1 MSYLV
6 LARKYRPKTFDEV
19 IGQES
24 TAATLKNAIASGRV
38 AHAYLFTGPRGVGK
52 TSMARILAKALNCEK
67 GPTPSPCNKCKVCKS
82 IDTGEDVDVIE
93 IDGASNRGIDQIR
106 SLRQNVRYAPARSK
120 HKIYI
125 IDEVHMLTKEAW
137 NALLKTLEEPPP
149 HVKFIF
155 ATTEPH
161 KLLDTIRSRCQRFD
175 FRRIPATLISAHL
188 AKICKKEKIKAG
200 DGVLDAVARC
210 AHGGMRDA
218 ESLLDQLAA
227 LATDEITVDDI
238 EELTGAVSQQTMF
251 AILRAVSEHDART
264 AVETV
269 DAALAKGAAYEELIQ
284 QLIEGFR
291 ELLLERVAGADS
303 PLIDRGDAERRI
315 IEELAPKFTT
325 DALMF
330 LVQMFAE
337 TKQKARIS
345 SQSRIVLELALIKA
359 ADIHELR
366 PLDEILSR
374 LRALELGGRGGGGRT
389 PAPPPKTE
397 TRRPKPAAPPV
408 EAAPAPPPPTGDLWA
423 DATAVI
429 EQENHGLAAFMSDG
443 VFRAADEPVE
453 AGEAKFI
460 VELDPIAAGPL
471 EKNKGLIEKALSKVS
486 GKKCLIEFRSGSGAA
501 GAKKKSGSARQE
513 PKGAHVKKAMGL
525 FNARVVATSDSPGGS
540 GRAPGPEDQA

>member
-6 LARKYRPKTFDEV
+6 LARKYRPTTFDEV
-19 IGQES
+19 VGQES

-67 GPTPSPCNKCKVCKS
+67 GPTPSPCNKCKICKS
-82 IDTGEDVDVIE
+82 VDTGEDVDVIE
-93 IDGASNRGIDQIR
+93 IDGASNRGIDEIR
-106 SLRQNVRYAPARSK
+106 TLRENVRYAAARST
-120 HKIYI
+120 HKIYV
-125 IDEVHMLTKEAW
+125 IDEVHMLTKDAF

-175 FRRIPATLISAHL
+175 FRRIPATLISKHL
-188 AKICKKEKIKAG
+188 ATLCKKEEIKVA
-200 DGVLDAVARC
+200 DGVLDAIARC
-210 AHGGMRDA
+210 SHGGMRDA

-227 LATDEITVDDI
+227 LAGDEVTVGDI
-238 EELTGAVSQQTMF
+238 EELTGAVSQKTLF
-251 AILRAVSEHDART
+251 DVVRAVAEHDART

-269 DAALAKGAAYEELIQ
+269 DAALAKGAAYDELIQ

-291 ELLLERVAGADS
+291 ELLLARVAGADS
-303 PLIDRGDAERRI
+303 PLIDRGDSERKV

-345 SQSRIVLELALIKA
+345 SQSRIVLELSLIKA
-359 ADIHELR
+359 ADVHDLR

-374 LRALELGGRGGGGRT
+374 LRALELSGPRGGTGR
-389 PAPPPKTE
+389 PANPPPE
-397 TRRPKPAAPPV
+397 AQSKPAQSSEPTASAGAPLQR
-408 EAAPAPPPPTGDLWA
+408 TGNLWA
-423 DATAVI
+423 DATAVV

-443 VFRAADEPVE
+443 TFHVADEPVA
-453 AGEAKFI
+453 AGRAKYI
-460 VELDPIAAGPL
+460 VDLDPIAAGQL
-471 EKNKGLIEKALSKVS
+471 EKNKSLIEQALSKVS
-486 GKKCLIEFRSGSGAA
+486 GQECLVELRSTSA
-501 GAKKKSGSARQE
+501 GAGARKPKTSAHD
-513 PKGAHVKKAMGL
+513 PKGQHVKKAMGL
-525 FNARVVATSDSPGGS
+525 FNARVVATNG
-540 GRAPGPEDQA
+540 APDASATRTGPEDRA

>member
-6 LARKYRPKTFDEV
+6 LARKYRPTTFDEV

-24 TAATLKNAIASGRV
+24 ASATLKNAIASGRV

-67 GPTPSPCNKCKVCKS
+67 GPTPSPCNKCKICKS

-93 IDGASNRGIDQIR
+93 IDGASNRGIDAIR
-106 SLRQNVRYAPARSK
+106 ALRENVRYAPARSA
-120 HKIYI
+120 HKIYV
-125 IDEVHMLTKEAW
+125 IDEVHMLTPDAF

-175 FRRIPATLISAHL
+175 FRRIPVTLISKHL
-188 AKICKKEKIKAG
+188 ATLCKKEKINVA

-210 AHGGMRDA
+210 SHGGMRDA

-227 LATDEITVDDI
+227 LSGDEVTVENI
-238 EELTGAVSQQTMF
+238 EELTGAVSQKTLF
-251 AILRAVSEHDART
+251 DIVRAVAEHDARM

-269 DAALAKGAAYEELIQ
+269 DAALAKGAAYDELIQ

-291 ELLLERVAGADS
+291 ELLLARVAGADS
-303 PLIDRGDAERRI
+303 PLIDRGDSERKV

-330 LVQMFAE
+330 LVQMFAQ

-359 ADIHELR
+359 ADVHDLR
-366 PLDEILSR
+366 PLDEILAR
-374 LRALELGGRGGGGRT
+374 LRALELGGSRGGKVQ
-389 PAPPPKTE
+389 AASSEKQS
-397 TRRPKPAAPPV
+397 KPASRPEPQTQAS
-408 EAAPAPPPPTGDLWA
+408 AAPAPTGDLWA

-429 EQENHGLAAFMSDG
+429 EQENHGLAVFMSAG
-443 VFRAADEPVE
+443 AFQAADAPVG
-453 AGEAKFI
+453 AGRAKYI
-460 VELDPIAAGPL
+460 VELDPIAAGQL
-471 EKNKGLIEKALSKVS
+471 EKNKELIEKALSKVS
-486 GKKCLIEFRSGSGAA
+486 GRECLVELRAA
-501 GAKKKSGSARQE
+501 SAETTARQPKTSAHD
-513 PKGAHVKKAMGL
+513 PKGKHVKNAMDV
-525 FNARVVATSDSPGGS
+525 FNARVVATNS
-540 GRAPGPEDQA
+540 APDAVPKKKRPEDRA

>member
-1 MSYLV
+1 SNTGVDDVREL
-6 LARKYRPKTFDEV
+6 R
-19 IGQES
+19 ES
-24 TAATLKNAIASGRV
+24 S
-38 AHAYLFTGPRGVGK
+38 
-52 TSMARILAKALNCEK
+52 
-67 GPTPSPCNKCKVCKS
+67 
-82 IDTGEDVDVIE
+82 
-93 IDGASNRGIDQIR
+93 
-106 SLRQNVRYAPARSK
+106 RYVPAGSRY
-120 HKIYI
+120 KIYI
-125 IDEVHMLTKEAW
+125 IDEVHRLSKSAFD
-137 NALLKTLEEPPP
+137 ALLKTLEEPPDT
-149 HVKFIF
+149 VKFIF

-175 FRRIPATLISAHL
+175 FRRIPATLISKHL
-188 AKICKKEKIKAG
+188 ATICKKEKIKAA

-227 LATDEITVDDI
+227 LAAGEITADDI
-238 EELTGAVSQQTMF
+238 EELTGAVSQKTLF
-251 AILRAVSEHDART
+251 NIIGAVAGHEPRA
-264 AVETV
+264 AVEMA
-269 DAALAKGAAYEELIQ
+269 DAALAKGAAYDELIQ

-291 ELLLERVAGADS
+291 ELLLARVAGADNA
-303 PLIDRGDAERRI
+303 LIDRGDAERRI

-337 TKQKARIS
+337 TKQRARIS

-359 ADIHELR
+359 AGIHELR

-389 PAPPPKTE
+389 PAPPPKAE
-397 TRRPKPAAPPV
+397 TRRSKPAAPPV

-423 DATAVI
+423 DAAAIV
-429 EQENHGLAAFMSDG
+429 EQKNHGLAAFMADG
-443 VFRAADEPVE
+443 VFRAADGPVE

-460 VELDPIAAGPL
+460 IELDPIAAGPL

-486 GKKCLIEFRSGSGAA
+486 GKKCLIELRSGSGAA
-501 GAKKKSGSARQE
+501 GAKKRSDSARQE

-525 FNARVVATSDSPGGS
+525 FNARVVATSDSPG
-540 GRAPGPEDQA
+540 APGKAAGPEDQA

>member
-6 LARKYRPKTFDEV
+6 LARKYRPTTFDEV

-24 TAATLKNAIASGRV
+24 ASATLKNAIASGRV

-67 GPTPSPCNKCKVCKS
+67 GPTPSPCNKCKICKS

-93 IDGASNRGIDQIR
+93 IDGASNRGIDEIR
-106 SLRQNVRYAPARSK
+106 TLRENVRYAPARSK
-120 HKIYI
+120 HKIYV
-125 IDEVHMLTKEAW
+125 IDEVHMLTKDAF

-175 FRRIPATLISAHL
+175 FRRIPVTLISKHL
-188 AKICKKEKIKAG
+188 ATLCKKEKIKVA
-200 DGVLDAVARC
+200 DGVLDAIARC
-210 AHGGMRDA
+210 SHGGMRDA

-227 LATDEITVDDI
+227 LSGDEVEVENI
-238 EELTGAVSQQTMF
+238 EELTGAVSQKTLF
-251 AILRAVSEHDART
+251 DIVRAIAEHDART

-269 DAALAKGAAYEELIQ
+269 DAALAKGAAYDELIQ

-291 ELLLERVAGADS
+291 ELLLARVAGPDS
-303 PLIDRGDAERRI
+303 PLIDRGDSERKV

-359 ADIHELR
+359 ADVYDLR
-366 PLDEILSR
+366 PLDEILAR
-374 LRALELGGRGGGGRT
+374 LRALELGGSRGGGGR
-389 PAPPPKTE
+389 
-397 TRRPKPAAPPV
+397 PAAPSEKQSKPASRP
-408 EAAPAPPPPTGDLWA
+408 EPRTQASAAPAPTGDLWA
-423 DATAVI
+423 DATAII
-429 EQENHGLAAFMSDG
+429 EQENHGLAAFMG
-443 VFRAADEPVE
+443 AGAFQAADGPVA
-453 AGEAKFI
+453 AGRASYI
-460 VELDPIAAGPL
+460 VELDPVAAGQL
-471 EKNKGLIEKALSKVS
+471 EKNKELIEKALSKVS
-486 GKKCLIEFRSGSGAA
+486 GRECLVELRSASA
-501 GAKKKSGSARQE
+501 GTAARQPKASAHE
-513 PKGAHVKKAMGL
+513 PKGKYVKNAMDV
-525 FNARVVATSDSPGGS
+525 FNARVVATNS
-540 GRAPGPEDQA
+540 APDAAPKKNRPEDRA

>member
-6 LARKYRPKTFDEV
+6 LARKYRPTTFDEV

-24 TAATLKNAIASGRV
+24 ASATLKNAIASGRV

-93 IDGASNRGIDQIR
+93 IDGASNRGIDEIR
-106 SLRQNVRYAPARSK
+106 SLRENVRYAPARSK
-120 HKIYI
+120 HKIYV
-125 IDEVHMLTKEAW
+125 IDEVHMLTKDAF

-175 FRRIPATLISAHL
+175 FRRIPVTLISKHL
-188 AKICKKEKIKAG
+188 ATLCKKEKINVA
-200 DGVLDAVARC
+200 DGVLDAIARC
-210 AHGGMRDA
+210 SHGGMRDA

-227 LATDEITVDDI
+227 LSGDEVEVEDI
-238 EELTGAVSQQTMF
+238 EELTGAVSQKTLF
-251 AILRAVSEHDART
+251 DIVRAIAEHNART

-269 DAALAKGAAYEELIQ
+269 DAALAKGAAYDELIQ

-291 ELLLERVAGADS
+291 ELLLARVAGADS
-303 PLIDRGDAERRI
+303 PLIDRGDTERKV

-345 SQSRIVLELALIKA
+345 SQSRIVLELSLIKA
-359 ADIHELR
+359 ADVHDLR
-366 PLDEILSR
+366 PLDEILAR
-374 LRALELGGRGGGGRT
+374 LRALELSGGRGGSGRAAAAPEKRSKAT
-389 PAPPPKTE
+389 PRPEPPTSASAPPT
-397 TRRPKPAAPPV
+397 
-408 EAAPAPPPPTGDLWA
+408 PTGDLWA
-423 DATAVI
+423 DATAII
-429 EQENHGLAAFMSDG
+429 ERENHGLAVFMG
-443 VFRAADEPVE
+443 AGTFQAADGPGA
-453 AGEAKFI
+453 AGRPTYI
-460 VELDPIAAGPL
+460 VELDPIAAGQL
-471 EKNKGLIEKALSKVS
+471 EKNRELIENALSKVS
-486 GKKCLIEFRSGSGAA
+486 GRECLVELRSASA
-501 GAKKKSGSARQE
+501 GTGTRQPKASAHD
-513 PKGAHVKKAMGL
+513 PKGKHVKNAMDV
-525 FNARVVATSDSPGGS
+525 FNARVVATNG
-540 GRAPGPEDQA
+540 APDAAPKKKPEDRA

>member
-1 MSYLV
+1 VSYLV
-6 LARKYRPKTFDEV
+6 LARKYRPGTFDEV

-24 TAATLKNAIASGRV
+24 AAATLKNAIASGRV

-67 GPTPSPCNKCKVCKS
+67 GPTPSPCNKCKICKS
-82 IDTGEDVDVIE
+82 VDTGEDVDVIE
-93 IDGASNRGIDQIR
+93 IDGASNRGIDEIR
-106 SLRQNVRYAPARSK
+106 SLRENVRYAPARSK
-120 HKIYI
+120 HKVYV
-125 IDEVHMLTKEAW
+125 IDEVHMLTKDAF

-175 FRRIPATLISAHL
+175 FRRIPATLIADHL
-188 AKICKKEKIKAG
+188 AAICKKEKITVA
-200 DGVLDAVARC
+200 DGVLDAIARC

-227 LATDEITVDDI
+227 LATDKVTVEDI
-238 EELTGAVSQQTMF
+238 EELTGAVSQQTLF
-251 AILRAVSEHDART
+251 DILCAVAGHDART

-269 DAALAKGAAYEELIQ
+269 DAALAKGAAYDELIQ

-291 ELLLERVAGADS
+291 ELLLARVAGADS
-303 PLIDRGDAERRI
+303 PLIDRNDPDRKI

-345 SQSRIVLELALIKA
+345 SQSRVVLELALIKA
-359 ADIHELR
+359 AEVHELR
-366 PLDEILSR
+366 PLDEILAR
-374 LRALELGGRGGGGRT
+374 LRALELGGRSGGRGPAPSPRAAGRVAES
-389 PAPPPKTE
+389 PAPPLK
-397 TRRPKPAAPPV
+397 AAPG
-408 EAAPAPPPPTGDLWA
+408 APPTGDLWA
-423 DATAVI
+423 DAVTLV
-429 EQENHGLAAFMSDG
+429 ESEHHGLAAFLDGG
-443 VFRAADEPVE
+443 VFHAADEPVV
-453 AGEAKFI
+453 AGKASYVI
-460 VELDPIAAGPL
+460 ELDPIAATQL
-471 EKNKGLIEKALSKVS
+471 EKSKDVIERALSKVS
-486 GKKCLIEFRSGSGAA
+486 GRACVIELRTGSQQARGRTPAA
-501 GAKKKSGSARQE
+501 GE

-525 FNARVVATSDSPGGS
+525 LNARVVATHGTPG
-540 GRAPGPEDQA
+540 AAAETAGPEDEA

>member
-1 MSYLV
+1 MAYLV
-6 LARKYRPKTFDEV
+6 LARKYRPTTFDEV

-24 TAATLKNAIASGRV
+24 ASATLKNAIASGRV

-67 GPTPSPCNKCKVCKS
+67 GPTPSPCNKCKTCKS

-93 IDGASNRGIDQIR
+93 IDGASNRGIDEIR
-106 SLRQNVRYAPARSK
+106 TLRENVRYAPARST
-120 HKIYI
+120 HKIYV
-125 IDEVHMLTKEAW
+125 IDEVHMLTKDAF

-175 FRRIPATLISAHL
+175 FRRIPVTLISKHL
-188 AKICKKEKIKAG
+188 ASLCKKEKIKVA
-200 DGVLDAVARC
+200 DGVLDAIARC
-210 AHGGMRDA
+210 SHGGMRDA

-227 LATDEITVDDI
+227 LSGDEVKVENI
-238 EELTGAVSQQTMF
+238 EELTGAVSQKTLF
-251 AILRAVSEHDART
+251 EIVRAIAEHNARV

-269 DAALAKGAAYEELIQ
+269 DAALAKGAAYDELIQ

-291 ELLLERVAGADS
+291 ELLLARVAGADS
-303 PLIDRGDAERRI
+303 PLIDRGDSERKV

-359 ADIHELR
+359 ADVHDLR
-366 PLDEILSR
+366 PLDEILAR
-374 LRALELGGRGGGGRT
+374 LRALELSGNRGGSGRPAAAPEKQSRPASR
-389 PAPPPKTE
+389 PAPE
-397 TRRPKPAAPPV
+397 TQTSG
-408 EAAPAPPPPTGDLWA
+408 PAPTPTGDLWA
-423 DATAVI
+423 DATALI
-429 EQENHGLAAFMSDG
+429 ERKNHGLAVFMSAG
-443 VFRAADEPVE
+443 AFKT
-453 AGEAKFI
+453 AGEPATAGQARYI
-460 VELDPIAAGPL
+460 VELDPLAVGQL

-486 GKKCLIEFRSGSGAA
+486 GRECLVELRSASVGSR
-501 GAKKKSGSARQE
+501 ARQPE
-513 PKGAHVKKAMGL
+513 PSAHDPKGKHVKNAMDV
-525 FNARVVATSDSPGGS
+525 FNARVVATNG
-540 GRAPGPEDQA
+540 APDAPPKKKPEDRA